1 MISNDITV
9 VGSIAL
15 DSLETPK
22 GNRDALLGGSAM
34 YFSLS
39 ASLFSKV
46 ELIGIVGTDFPDNG
60 WETLKSRNIDYTNIE
75 IKDGKTFSWGGKY
88 SDDYSTRDTLF
99 TELGVFETYKPVIKN
114 SINDNGI
121 LFLAN
126 IHPSLQLDVFNQM
139 ESNISM
145 VVSDTMNLWIDIDL
159 GGVKEVISK
168 SNIFLL
174 NDEEALQLTEITDM
188 IEAGKAIQKMG
199 PETVIIKLGGEGS
212 LLIEK
217 DECFHV
223 PCVPGIDVYDPTGA
237 GDSFAGG
244 LLGFISQNGFN
255 DKKEA
260 LIYASA
266 IASFTVSDFG
276 INKLLN
282 LNFND
287 VKSRVEIIKN
297 IINNKTEE

>member
-1 MISNDITV
+1 MISNNITV

-22 GNRDALLGGSAM
+22 GNREALLGGSAM

-46 ELIGIVGTDFPDNG
+46 ELIGIVGTDFPENG
-60 WETLKSRNIDYTNIE
+60 WETLKSKNIDYTNIE
-75 IKDGKTFSWGGKY
+75 IKEGKTFSWGGRY
-88 SDDYSTRDTLF
+88 SNDYSTRDTLF

-114 SINDNGI
+114 SLNENGI

-126 IHPSLQLDVFNQM
+126 IHPSLQLDVLRQM
-139 ESNISM
+139 ESKISM

-159 GGVKEVISK
+159 EGVKEVISK

-174 NDEEALQLTEITDM
+174 NDEEAMQLTGITDM
-188 IEAGKAIQKMG
+188 IEAGKAIQNMG
-199 PETVIIKLGGEGS
+199 PETVIIKLGGQGS

-217 DECFHV
+217 NECFHV
-223 PCVPGIDVYDPTGA
+223 PCVPDIDVYDPTGA

-244 LLGFISQNGFN
+244 LIGFISQNGFN
-255 DKKEA
+255 NKKDA

-282 LNFND
+282 LNFDD
-287 VKSRVEIIKN
+287 VKSRFKIIENIIKN
-297 IINNKTEE
+297 KAEE

>member
-22 GNRDALLGGSAM
+22 GTHNAILGGSAM

-39 ASLFSKV
+39 ASLFSPV
-46 ELIGIVGTDFPDNG
+46 EMIGIVGTDFPEEG
-60 WETLKSRNIDYTNIE
+60 WAILKSRDINCNNIE
-75 IKDGKTFSWGGKY
+75 IKNGKTFSWGGKY
-88 SDDYSTRDTLF
+88 NDDYSTRDTLF
-99 TELGVFETYKPVIKN
+99 TDLGVFETYQPTIQN
-114 SINDNGI
+114 SINKNGT

-126 IHPSLQLDVFNQM
+126 IHPSLQLNVLNQM
-139 ESNISM
+139 KSDVSL
-145 VVSDTMNLWIDIDL
+145 VVSDTMNLWIETDL
-159 GGVKEVISK
+159 DGVKEVISK

-174 NDEEALQLTEITDM
+174 NDEEAVQLTGLSNLND
-188 IEAGKAIQKMG
+188 AGAWIQKQG
-199 PETVIIKLGGEGS
+199 PDTVIIKMGGAGS

-217 DECFHV
+217 DESYHV
-223 PCVPGIDVYDPTGA
+223 PCVPNIDVHDPTGA

-244 LLGFISQNGFN
+244 LIGFVSKFGLA
-255 DKKEA
+255 DKKNA

-276 INKLLN
+276 INQLLN
-282 LNFND
+282 LNLD
-287 VKSRVEIIKN
+287 EVKSRVDVIQKLMEK
-297 IINNKTEE
+297 

>member
-1 MISNDITV
+1 MISNNITV

-22 GNRDALLGGSAM
+22 GNRKALLGGSAM

-46 ELIGIVGTDFPDNG
+46 ELIGIVGTDFPENG
-60 WETLKSRNIDYTNIE
+60 WETLKSKNIDYTNIE
-75 IKDGKTFSWGGKY
+75 IKEGKTFSWGGRY

-114 SINDNGI
+114 SSNENGI

-126 IHPSLQLDVFNQM
+126 IHPSLQLDVLRQM
-139 ESNISM
+139 KSKISM

-159 GGVKEVISK
+159 EGVKEVISK

-174 NDEEALQLTEITDM
+174 NDEEAMQLTGITDM
-188 IEAGKAIQKMG
+188 IEAGQAIQDMG

-223 PCVPGIDVYDPTGA
+223 PCVPGVDVYDPTGA

-244 LLGFISQNGFN
+244 LIGFISQNGFN
-255 DKKEA
+255 NKKDA

-282 LNFND
+282 LNFDD
-287 VKSRVEIIKN
+287 VKSRFKIIENIIKN
-297 IINNKTEE
+297 KAEE

>member
-1 MISNDITV
+1 MISNNITV

-22 GNRDALLGGSAM
+22 GNRKALLGGSAM

-46 ELIGIVGTDFPDNG
+46 ELIGIVGTDFPENG
-60 WETLKSRNIDYTNIE
+60 WETLKSKNIDYTNIE
-75 IKDGKTFSWGGKY
+75 IKEGKTFSWGGRY
-88 SDDYSTRDTLF
+88 SNDYSTRDTLF

-114 SINDNGI
+114 SLNENGI

-126 IHPSLQLDVFNQM
+126 IHPSLQLDVLRQM
-139 ESNISM
+139 ESKISM

-159 GGVKEVISK
+159 EGVKEVISK

-174 NDEEALQLTEITDM
+174 NDEEAMQLTGITDM
-188 IEAGKAIQKMG
+188 IEAGKAIQNMG
-199 PETVIIKLGGEGS
+199 PETVIIKLGGKGS

-217 DECFHV
+217 HECFHV

-244 LLGFISQNGFN
+244 LIGFISQNGFN
-255 DKKEA
+255 NKKDA

-282 LNFND
+282 LNFDD
-287 VKSRVEIIKN
+287 VKSRFKIIENIIKN
-297 IINNKTEE
+297 KAEE

>member
-1 MISNDITV
+1 MISNNITV

-22 GNRDALLGGSAM
+22 GNREALLGGSAM

-46 ELIGIVGTDFPDNG
+46 ELIGIVGTDFPENG
-60 WETLKSRNIDYTNIE
+60 WETLKSKNIDYTNIE
-75 IKDGKTFSWGGKY
+75 IKEGKTFSWGGRY

-114 SINDNGI
+114 SSNENGI

-126 IHPSLQLDVFNQM
+126 IHPSLQLDVLRQM
-139 ESNISM
+139 KSKISM

-159 GGVKEVISK
+159 EGVKEVISK

-174 NDEEALQLTEITDM
+174 NDEEAMQLTGITDM
-188 IEAGKAIQKMG
+188 IEAGQAIQDMG

-223 PCVPGIDVYDPTGA
+223 PCVPGVDVYDPTGA

-244 LLGFISQNGFN
+244 LIGFISQNGFN
-255 DKKEA
+255 NKKDA

-282 LNFND
+282 LNFDD
-287 VKSRVEIIKN
+287 VNTRVKIIENIIKN
-297 IINNKTEE
+297 KAEE

>member
-1 MISNDITV
+1 MISNNITV

-22 GNRDALLGGSAM
+22 GNRKALLGGSAM

-46 ELIGIVGTDFPDNG
+46 ELIGIVGTDFPENG
-60 WETLKSRNIDYTNIE
+60 WETLKSKNIDYTNIE
-75 IKDGKTFSWGGKY
+75 IKEGKTFSWGGRY
-88 SDDYSTRDTLF
+88 NDDYSTRDTLF

-114 SINDNGI
+114 SSNENGI

-126 IHPSLQLDVFNQM
+126 IHPSLQLDVLRQM
-139 ESNISM
+139 KSKISM

-159 GGVKEVISK
+159 EGVKEVISK

-174 NDEEALQLTEITDM
+174 NDEEAMQLTGITDM
-188 IEAGKAIQKMG
+188 IEAGQAIQDMG

-223 PCVPGIDVYDPTGA
+223 PCVPGVDVYDPTGA

-244 LLGFISQNGFN
+244 LIGFISQNGFN
-255 DKKEA
+255 NKKDA

-282 LNFND
+282 LNFDD
-287 VKSRVEIIKN
+287 VKSRFKIIENIIKN
-297 IINNKTEE
+297 KAEE

>member
-1 MISNDITV
+1 MISNNITV

-22 GNRDALLGGSAM
+22 GNREALLGGSAM

-46 ELIGIVGTDFPDNG
+46 ELIGIVGTDFPENG
-60 WETLKSRNIDYTNIE
+60 WETLKSKNIDYTNIE
-75 IKDGKTFSWGGKY
+75 IKEGKTFSWGGRY

-114 SINDNGI
+114 SSNENGI

-126 IHPSLQLDVFNQM
+126 IHPSLQLDVLRQM
-139 ESNISM
+139 ESKISM

-159 GGVKEVISK
+159 EGVKEVISK

-174 NDEEALQLTEITDM
+174 NDEEAMQLTGITDM
-188 IEAGKAIQKMG
+188 IEAGQAIQDMG

-223 PCVPGIDVYDPTGA
+223 PCVPGVDVYDPTGA

-244 LLGFISQNGFN
+244 LIGFISQNGFN
-255 DKKEA
+255 NKKDA

-282 LNFND
+282 LNFDD
-287 VKSRVEIIKN
+287 VKSRFKIIENIIKN
-297 IINNKTEE
+297 KAEE

>member
-99 TELGVFETYKPVIKN
+99 TELGVFETYKPIIKN

-159 GGVKEVISK
+159 DGVKEVISK

-174 NDEEALQLTEITDM
+174 NDEEALQLTGLEDM
-188 IEAGKAIQKMG
+188 IEAGKAIQNMG

>member
-1 MISNDITV
+1 MISNNITV

-22 GNRDALLGGSAM
+22 GNRKALLGGSAM

-46 ELIGIVGTDFPDNG
+46 ELIGIVGTDFPENG
-60 WETLKSRNIDYTNIE
+60 WETFKSKNIDYTNIE
-75 IKDGKTFSWGGKY
+75 IKEGKTFSWGGRY
-88 SDDYSTRDTLF
+88 SNDYSTRDTLF

-114 SINDNGI
+114 SLNENGI

-126 IHPSLQLDVFNQM
+126 IHPSLQLDVLRQM
-139 ESNISM
+139 ESKISM

-159 GGVKEVISK
+159 EGVKEVISK

-174 NDEEALQLTEITDM
+174 NDEEAMQLTGITDM
-188 IEAGKAIQKMG
+188 IEAGKAIQNMG
-199 PETVIIKLGGEGS
+199 PETVIIKLGGKGS

-217 DECFHV
+217 NECFHV

-244 LLGFISQNGFN
+244 LIGFISQNGFN
-255 DKKEA
+255 NKKDA

-282 LNFND
+282 LNFDD
-287 VKSRVEIIKN
+287 VKSRFKIIENIIKN
-297 IINNKTEE
+297 KAEE

>member
-174 NDEEALQLTEITDM
+174 NDEEALQLTGIADM

>member
-1 MISNDITV
+1 MISNNITV

-22 GNRDALLGGSAM
+22 GNREALLGGSAM

-46 ELIGIVGTDFPDNG
+46 ELIGIVGTDFPENG
-60 WETLKSRNIDYTNIE
+60 WETLKSKNIDYTNIE
-75 IKDGKTFSWGGKY
+75 IKEGKTFSWGGRY
-88 SDDYSTRDTLF
+88 SEDYSTRDTLF
-99 TELGVFETYKPVIKN
+99 TELGVFETYKPVIRN
-114 SINDNGI
+114 SSNENGI

-126 IHPSLQLDVFNQM
+126 IHPSLQLDVLKQM
-139 ESNISM
+139 ESKISM

-159 GGVKEVISK
+159 EGVKEVISK

-174 NDEEALQLTEITDM
+174 NDEEAMQLTGITDM
-188 IEAGKAIQKMG
+188 IEAGQSIQDMG

-223 PCVPGIDVYDPTGA
+223 PCVPGVDVYDPTGA

-244 LLGFISQNGFN
+244 LIGFISQNGFN
-255 DKKEA
+255 NKKNA

-282 LNFND
+282 LNFDD
-287 VKSRVEIIKN
+287 VKSRFKIIENIIKN
-297 IINNKTEE
+297 KAEE

>member
-1 MISNDITV
+1 MISNNITV

-22 GNRDALLGGSAM
+22 GNRKALLGGSAM

-46 ELIGIVGTDFPDNG
+46 ELIGIVGTDFPENG
-60 WETLKSRNIDYTNIE
+60 WETLKSKNIDYTNIE
-75 IKDGKTFSWGGKY
+75 IKEGKTFSWGGRY

-99 TELGVFETYKPVIKN
+99 TELGVFETYKPVIRN
-114 SINDNGI
+114 SSNENGI

-126 IHPSLQLDVFNQM
+126 IHPSLQLDVLRQM
-139 ESNISM
+139 KSKISM

-159 GGVKEVISK
+159 EGVKEVISK

-174 NDEEALQLTEITDM
+174 NDEEAMQLTGITDM
-188 IEAGKAIQKMG
+188 IEAGQAIQSMG

-223 PCVPGIDVYDPTGA
+223 PCVPGVDVYDPTGA

-244 LLGFISQNGFN
+244 LIGFISQNGFN
-255 DKKEA
+255 NKKNA

-282 LNFND
+282 LNFDD
-287 VKSRVEIIKN
+287 VKSRFKIIENIIKN
-297 IINNKTEE
+297 KAEE